1 MYNIEWLL
9 SQPIS
14 PILQDIVFTNGSGG
28 ITTEDRYMYLKAAS
42 EKGDFHL
49 LQQLK
54 RAQKQENQAAQRQD
68 PTLMGVTC

>member
-1 MYNIEWLL
+1 MYDIEWLL

-14 PILQDIVFTNGSGG
+14 PIIQDIVFTNGIGG
-28 ITTEDRYMYLKAAS
+28 ITTEDKYIYLKAAS

-54 RAQKQENQAAQRQD
+54 RAQNKKIKQNSDRIQ
-68 PTLMGVTC
+68 L